1 MDNREYS
8 KALKHYSMSLTVKE
22 VAEIMRVSTKLI
34 YRMIHEGILIYVKI
48 GREIR
53 VPKTAVIAYMR
64 GAPND
69 SNSKMCL
76 G

>member
-34 YRMIHEGILIYVKI
+34 
-48 GREIR
+48 
-53 VPKTAVIAYMR
+53 
-64 GAPND
+64 
-69 SNSKMCL
+69 
-76 G
+76 

>member
-34 YRMIHEGILIYVKI
+34 YRMIHEGVLIYVKI

-69 SNSKMCL
+69 SNPKMCL

>member
-69 SNSKMCL
+69 LNPKMCL